1 MIAAIRA
8 AMAGG
13 PFFCPRNEDKK
24 RAGVSPSAKP
34 SPKDALAGVRPQ
46 DDAGFFG
53 YKKSRNDWRDL
64 KRQWPGAPFSARGT
78 RAKKGPAA
86 SYSRTGGSR
95 TTLGDGALD
104 FSVRNGNWY
113 FCPSMATGM
122 KAVESED

>member
-1 MIAAIRA
+1 
-8 AMAGG
+8 MA
-13 PFFCPRNEDKK
+13 R
-24 RAGVSPSAKP
+24 
-34 SPKDALAGVRPQ
+34 PKVASRSEVARGLRTNGCADA
-46 DDAGFFG
+46 AGFFWG
-53 YKKSRNDWRDL
+53 TKKSRNDCRDSSGNGRGPL
-64 KRQWPGAPFSARGT
+64 SPARGT

-122 KAVESED
+122 KAVSLETKEKYNVKRERQEPHS